1 MVLRTAVIEAVAVL
15 PRRHGAFIARR
26 VVAGRHGRDVQAGPA
41 IVSVDAFKVVRW
53 PAQPDADARAEEDA
67 VLNLVVWAVEGQPD
81 VAPLV
86 AQRLAALRVR
96 AAAPGPRKA
105 ETVRLG
111 RPPAGTK
118 NGRLARR
125 ITQPFA

>member
-15 PRRHGAFIARR
+15 PRRHGAFVARR
-26 VVAGRHGRDVQAGPA
+26 VVAGWHGRDVQAGAA

-53 PAQPDADARAEEDA
+53 AAEPDADARAEEDA

-96 AAAPGPRKA
+96 AAAPVA
-105 ETVRLG
+105 
-111 RPPAGTK
+111 AHNK
-118 NGRLARR
+118 NLCVNDR
-125 ITQPFA
+125 